1 MEIVSY
7 RTVFDLERRVYRVDR
22 LRLNPGGVPLRGI
35 VYFLA
40 ILAVALL
47 AAKLPLVGAL
57 ARLAPWYLRDLAI
70 PVGAAALLTMIR
82 IEGRPFH
89 LAARAVIRYGVGARH
104 LAGVRPCAAPGGR
117 WHPAELLVLPDGS
130 DARLRCLRYVGAG
143 AVRVSIAHTRSEYG
157 AGGMRGLLGRPQ
169 VTLEQLAGRSA
180 PARGQVI
187 ALAAGARLEVRG
199 RS

>member
-22 LRLNPGGVPLRGI
+22 LRLNPGGIPLRGI

-40 ILAVALL
+40 ILVAMLL
-47 AAKLPLVGAL
+47 AAKLPLMGAL

-70 PVGAAALLTMIR
+70 PAAAAALFTMIR
-82 IEGRPFH
+82 VEGRPFH
-89 LAARAVIRYGVGARH
+89 LAARAVMRYGVGPRH

-117 WHPAELLVLPDGS
+117 WHPGELLVLPDGS
-130 DARLRCLRYVGAG
+130 DARLRRLRYAGAG
-143 AVRVSIAHTRSEYG
+143 TVRVSTAHIRSEYG
-157 AGGMRGLLGRPQ
+157 AGGLRGLLGRPQ
-169 VTLEQLAGRSA
+169 VTLEQLAGFSA
-180 PARGQVI
+180 PAHGQVI